1 MARQAKILSFDE
13 AKRTSSAPRPSVVAP
28 KKPQKRRSAAAAAET
43 ARPPKGRGMAGSA
56 NSSDKKRSAKNAKN
70 AKGVKSAKSARV
82 QVGAK
87 AKRSTLSQPAG
98 TRTASNART
107 ASSAHTASAS
117 SARTASDARAAR
129 GVRTAPDARSAVGY
143 CKASNSC
150 NASAVGVAPDSRS
163 VSGLSSGPR
172 TATGMRDVPVDRA
185 LAAGRSA
192 GRPAG
197 TKSSSVKQRRGRYA
211 SDPRAEKQDAA
222 RRAAPAS
229 SRDAEPEPEP
239 ARLSRL
245 QKLKRERAKNK
256 VDRTFS
262 KQYGDQTSSAASSGP
277 RAAVYKGEMGTTHR
291 KAARMQNAGGDAGAS
306 QRRFSAGHALAALSP
321 RMAVSLACVE
331 CLVLTCVFLY
341 PTAKQCYVTMRE
353 CDRLQ
358 AEYEAIENRN
368 AAIQAEV
375 DALSTQEGVED
386 RAREEFGWVKTGEH
400 AVNVRGLDVGED
412 ESTFRANIVPGSVK
426 APETWYSKWL
436 DPLFGV
442 E

>member
-150 NASAVGVAPDSRS
+150 NASAVGVVPDSRS

-172 TATGMRDVPVDRA
+172 TATGMRDVPVARA

-211 SDPRAEKQDAA
+211 SDPRAERQDAA

-291 KAARMQNAGGDAGAS
+291 KAARMQNAGSGTDASAKRSGFGRGFAS
-306 QRRFSAGHALAALSP
+306 SPRFMVGVALAA
-321 RMAVSLACVE
+321 
-331 CLVLTCVFLY
+331 CLVLTGIFLY
-341 PTAKQCYVTMRE
+341 PSAKQYYVTMRE

-368 AAIQAEV
+368 ANIQSEV
-375 DALSTQEGVED
+375 DALATDAGVED

>member
-13 AKRTSSAPRPSVVAP
+13 AKRTSSVPRPSVVAP

-70 AKGVKSAKSARV
+70 AKGVKSAKGARM

-87 AKRSTLSQPAG
+87 AKRSTLSQPAS

-172 TATGMRDVPVDRA
+172 TATGMRDVPADRA
-185 LAAGRSA
+185 PAVGRSA
-192 GRPAG
+192 GRAAG
-197 TKSSSVKQRRGRYA
+197 TASSAKQRRGRYA
-211 SDPRAEKQDAA
+211 SDSRAEKQNAA
-222 RRAAPAS
+222 RRAAPES
-229 SRDAEPEPEP
+229 PRDAEPEPEP

-262 KQYGDQTSSAASSGP
+262 KQDGDQTSSAASSGP
-277 RAAVYKGEMGTTHR
+277 RAAVYKGEMGATHR
-291 KAARMQNAGGDAGAS
+291 KAARMQNTDAGMDAS
-306 QRRFSAGHALAALSP
+306 AKRSGFGRGFASSPRFMVGVALAA
-321 RMAVSLACVE
+321 
-331 CLVLTCVFLY
+331 CLVLTGIFLY
-341 PTAKQCYVTMRE
+341 PSAQQYYVTMRE

-368 AAIQAEV
+368 ANIQSEV
-375 DALSTQEGVED
+375 DALATDAGVED

>member
-13 AKRTSSAPRPSVVAP
+13 AKRTSSVPRPSVVAP

-70 AKGVKSAKSARV
+70 AKGVKSAKGARM

-87 AKRSTLSQPAG
+87 AKRSTLSQPAS

-172 TATGMRDVPVDRA
+172 TATGMRDVPADRA
-185 LAAGRSA
+185 PAVGRSA
-192 GRPAG
+192 GRAAG
-197 TKSSSVKQRRGRYA
+197 TASSAKQRRGRYA
-211 SDPRAEKQDAA
+211 SDSRAEKQNAA
-222 RRAAPAS
+222 RRAAPES
-229 SRDAEPEPEP
+229 PRDAEPEPEP

-277 RAAVYKGEMGTTHR
+277 RAAVYKGEMGATHR
-291 KAARMQNAGGDAGAS
+291 KAARMQNTDAGMDAS
-306 QRRFSAGHALAALSP
+306 AKRSGFGRGFASSPRFMVGVALAA
-321 RMAVSLACVE
+321 
-331 CLVLTCVFLY
+331 CLVLTGIFLY
-341 PTAKQCYVTMRE
+341 PSAQQYYVTMRE

-368 AAIQAEV
+368 ANIQSEV
-375 DALSTQEGVED
+375 DALATDAGVED

-412 ESTFRANIVPGSVK
+412 ESTFRANIVQGSVK

>member
-197 TKSSSVKQRRGRYA
+197 TKSSSAKQRRGRYA
-211 SDPRAEKQDAA
+211 SDPRAEKRDAA

-277 RAAVYKGEMGTTHR
+277 ACGRLQRGNGHNPSKGRTHAERRLGHGRVGEAFRLRAGLCLVAQIH
-291 KAARMQNAGGDAGAS
+291 GG
-306 QRRFSAGHALAALSP
+306 RRVGG
-321 RMAVSLACVE
+321 R
-331 CLVLTCVFLY
+331 LVLTGIFLY
-341 PTAKQCYVTMRE
+341 PSAKQYYVTMRE

-368 AAIQAEV
+368 ANIQSEV
-375 DALSTQEGVED
+375 DALATDAGVED

>member
-13 AKRTSSAPRPSVVAP
+13 AKRTSSVPRPSVVAP

-70 AKGVKSAKSARV
+70 AKGVKSAKGARM

-87 AKRSTLSQPAG
+87 AKRSTLSQPAS

-163 VSGLSSGPR
+163 VSGLSLGPR
-172 TATGMRDVPVDRA
+172 TATGMRDVPADRA
-185 LAAGRSA
+185 PAVGRSA
-192 GRPAG
+192 GRAAG
-197 TKSSSVKQRRGRYA
+197 TASSAKQRRGRYA
-211 SDPRAEKQDAA
+211 SDSRAEKQNAA
-222 RRAAPAS
+222 RRAAPES
-229 SRDAEPEPEP
+229 PRDAEPEPEP

-277 RAAVYKGEMGTTHR
+277 RAAVYKGEMGATHR
-291 KAARMQNAGGDAGAS
+291 KAARMQNTDAGMDAS
-306 QRRFSAGHALAALSP
+306 AKRSGFGRGFASSPRFMVGVALAA
-321 RMAVSLACVE
+321 
-331 CLVLTCVFLY
+331 CLVLTGIFLY
-341 PTAKQCYVTMRE
+341 PSAQQYYVTMRE

-368 AAIQAEV
+368 ANIQSEV
-375 DALSTQEGVED
+375 DALATDAGVED

>member
-13 AKRTSSAPRPSVVAP
+13 AKRTSSVPRPSVVAP

-70 AKGVKSAKSARV
+70 AKGVKSAKGARM

-87 AKRSTLSQPAG
+87 AKRSTLSQPAS

-172 TATGMRDVPVDRA
+172 TATGMRDVPADRA
-185 LAAGRSA
+185 PAVGRSA
-192 GRPAG
+192 GRAAG
-197 TKSSSVKQRRGRYA
+197 TASSAKQRRGRYA
-211 SDPRAEKQDAA
+211 SDSRAEKQNAA
-222 RRAAPAS
+222 RRAAPES
-229 SRDAEPEPEP
+229 PRDAEPEPEP

-277 RAAVYKGEMGTTHR
+277 RAAVYKGEMGATHR
-291 KAARMQNAGGDAGAS
+291 KAARMQNTDAGMDAS
-306 QRRFSAGHALAALSP
+306 AKRSGFGRGFASSPRFMVGVALAA
-321 RMAVSLACVE
+321 
-331 CLVLTCVFLY
+331 CLVLTGIFLY
-341 PTAKQCYVTMRE
+341 PSAQQYYVTMRE

-368 AAIQAEV
+368 ANIQSEV
-375 DALSTQEGVED
+375 DALATDAGVED